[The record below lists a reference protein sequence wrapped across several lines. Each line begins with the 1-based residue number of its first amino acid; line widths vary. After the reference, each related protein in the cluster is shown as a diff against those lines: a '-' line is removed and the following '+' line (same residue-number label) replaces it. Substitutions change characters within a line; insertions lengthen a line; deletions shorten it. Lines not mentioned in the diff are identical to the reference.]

1 MKIKILQVGAGLRG
15 RHWIQFARAHP
26 DFEIVGI
33 VEPDAGSREKAKAVA
48 GATRFFTDLGEALSQ
63 AKADAAIIVTPSA
76 THADVCIQCLD
87 AGLGVLVEK
96 PLATTVADSRRVLE
110 RAQSTGRP
118 VVVAENYR
126 YFAAERTVK
135 RLVEEGFI
143 GRIHQALLIDRRN
156 QPSRVEGPWLGK
168 MQYPQLQEIA
178 SHHFDSLRALFGS
191 RPKSISLRVWN
202 PAWSDYAHGA
212 CTEAHIDFGDVQVQ
226 YMGNQLSHRYG
237 FTLWIDG
244 EKGVLWTN
252 RRMVAW
258 RPAGSR
264 WFRPIRNDKVP
275 KGDEKPYPQGGTTSL
290 LNALRDAIRDG
301 KPAETRGVDY
311 IWTVAMIEAGKLAD
325 RERRT
330 VELAEVYPSPLPD
343 PAAQ

>member
-1 MKIKILQVGAGLRG
+1 MTIKILQVGAGLRG
-15 RHWIQFARAHP
+15 RHWTQFARAHP

-33 VEPDAGSREKAKAVA
+33 VEPDDGSREKAKAVA
-48 GATRFFTDLGEALSQ
+48 GDTRFFTDLGEALSQ

-76 THADVCIQCLD
+76 SHADVCIRCLD

-96 PLATTVADSRRVLE
+96 PLATSVADARRVLE
-110 RAQSTGRP
+110 RAQSAGRP

-126 YFAAERTVK
+126 FFAAERTVK

-156 QPSRVEGPWLGK
+156 QPSRVEGPWLAK

-178 SHHFDSLRALFGS
+178 SHHFDSLRAIFGS

-202 PAWSDYAHGA
+202 PPWSDYAHGA

-290 LNALRDAIRDG
+290 LNALRDAVRDG

-343 PAAQ
+343 PAAR

>member
-1 MKIKILQVGAGLRG
+1 MTIKILQVGAGLRG
-15 RHWIQFARAHP
+15 RHWIQYARAHP
-26 DFEIVGI
+26 DFEVAAI
-33 VEPDAGSREKAKAVA
+33 VEPDAGSRDKAKAAA
-48 GATRFFTDLGEALSQ
+48 GDVKFHADLDEALREV
-63 AKADAAIIVTPSA
+63 KADAAIIVTPSS
-76 THADVCIQCLD
+76 THADVTIRCLD

-96 PLATTVADSRRVLE
+96 PLATTVADARRVLE
-110 RAQSTGRP
+110 RSAATGKP

-126 YFAAERTVK
+126 FFAAERTVK
-135 RLVEEGFI
+135 RLVESGFI
-143 GRIHQALLIDRRN
+143 GRIHHAVLIDRRN
-156 QPSRVEGPWLGK
+156 QPSRVEGPWLAK
-168 MQYPQLQEIA
+168 MEYPQLQEIA

-191 RPKSISLRVWN
+191 RPKSIAVRAWN
-202 PAWSDYAHGA
+202 PPWSDYAHGA
-212 CTEAHIDFGDVQVQ
+212 CTEAQLDFGAVQVQ
-226 YMGNQLSHRYG
+226 YMGNQLAHRYG

-290 LNALRDAIRDG
+290 LNALRDAVQGG
-301 KPAETRGVDY
+301 KAAETRAVDY
-311 IWTVAMIEAGKLAD
+311 IWTVALVEAGKLAD

-330 VELAEVYPSPLPD
+330 VDLSEVYPNPIPD
-343 PAAQ
+343 PAAR